1 MRSRTACRTTM
12 WSLLFLLCGCKFEGS
27 CGNNDN
33 LLNTRKGEKVLG
45 QWLEKQSIPADSV
58 TCPGDIEMQ
67 EGTKFICKAVIANA
81 DGLTID
87 IRVTQT
93 SNTGDIRLEH
103 ASAIQTADSVERGLA
118 GQTLDQTGKTVLV
131 DCGARVRM
139 AVAGTKFRCKVVE
152 QNAGANRAE
161 AAAESFDV
169 EITIK
174 DTSGDWQAQRL

>member
-1 MRSRTACRTTM
+1 MQRRTAL

-27 CGNNDN
+27 CGNSDN

-45 QWLEKQSIPADSV
+45 QWLEKQSIPAESI
-58 TCPGDIEMQ
+58 TCPGDITMQ
-67 EGTKFICKAVIANA
+67 EGTNFVCKAVIANA
-81 DGLTID
+81 GGTSID
-87 IRVTQT
+87 IRVHQT

-103 ASAIQTADSVERGLA
+103 ASDIQTAESVERGLA

-131 DCGARVRM
+131 DCGARVRI
-139 AVAGTKFRCKVVE
+139 AVAGTTYRCKVVE

-161 AAAESFDV
+161 AAPESFEV

-174 DTSGDWQAQRL
+174 DTKGDWQAQRL